1 MSVMGTET
9 NSSLDIVTE
18 QTIFNYLLSSF
29 LHTSTTKFEVL
40 WNIYYFPKR
49 LSYQFLAF
57 KDLYIQTK
65 WSNKLL
71 KELFH
76 KTI

>member
-1 MSVMGTET
+1 MSVMRTET

-29 LHTSTTKFEVL
+29 LHTSTTKFVVL

-65 WSNKLL
+65 LSNKLL